1 MLLTDMSFTLIVSSI
16 ALATT
21 ISTANR
27 AIDEALAMGTGQY
40 MANMASAANT
50 YTFDNFTALAASPA
64 GPATLTVGSVS
75 AVVPNPLHPTV
86 QDFINLKLLPIG
98 YSEKSPLGLTF
109 AIDLSPTN
117 CAGDIT
123 GCTIPGRLYSTTA
136 YRDTAGNIRTDHMT
150 LAVETAGVD
159 GGTSYAES
167 PTVVTGMAAS
177 WTAPNPLPG
186 SPAGVLMMRV
196 GNSSLLAQ
204 SMNQFYKRDGS
215 LNLTGP
221 MDANNQAMNRVG
233 NFQSNGSAAVAGNVA
248 AGNEITGNAVRANAL
263 QSYGDASIA
272 GNASANAVYGNY
284 VQSNGSANI
293 AGQAFVGSTLTAGG
307 VQSNGAINSGG
318 SITTSGYLVAAGAL
332 VPSTGG
338 GQTVTEGQGCGDPQG
353 SIRSDPA
360 GRVLS
365 CQYGVWR
372 LGSGTSAIAD
382 GVVVS
387 GATVCSN
394 YCYVGICVTKAGA
407 PGQQSS
413 IGGWACNPGTEFIPT
428 STGYLSN
435 PGGNGG

>member
-21 ISTANR
+21 ISTSNK
-27 AIDEALAMGTGQY
+27 AIDEALSIGTGQY
-40 MANMASAANT
+40 MANVASAANT

-64 GPATLTVGSVS
+64 GSTTMTVGSVS
-75 AVVPNPLHPTV
+75 AVVANPLHPTI

-109 AIDLSPTN
+109 AIDLTPTN

-272 GNASANAVYGNY
+272 GNANANGVYGNY
-284 VQSNGSANI
+284 LQSNGNAYVGGTMNTQGTVYANGMQSYGNI
-293 AGQAFVGSTLTAGG
+293 TA
-307 VQSNGAINSGG
+307 
-318 SITTSGYLVAAGAL
+318 SGYLYSAGAI
-332 VPSTGG
+332 VPSVGA
-338 GQTVTEGQGCGDPQG
+338 GQTVQDGWACGDPQG
-353 SIRSDPA
+353 AIRSDPN
-360 GRVLS
+360 GRSLS
-365 CQYGVWR
+365 CQNGYWR
-372 LGSGTSAIAD
+372 FASGTTD
-382 GVVVS
+382 GNVVS
-387 GATVCSN
+387 GAKYCSN
-394 YCYVGICVTKAGA
+394 YCYVGICVTRAGA
-407 PGQQSS
+407 PGLQSPTT
-413 IGGWACNPGTEFIPT
+413 GWVCYPGTEFIAT
-428 STGYLSN
+428 SF
-435 PGGNGG
+435 GGGPDSAGGDGG

>member
-1 MLLTDMSFTLIVSSI
+1 MSFTLIVSSI

-21 ISTANR
+21 ISTANK

-64 GPATLTVGSVS
+64 GPATLNVGSVS
-75 AVVPNPLHPTV
+75 AVVPNPLHPTI

-98 YSEKSPLGLTF
+98 YSEKSPLGLSF
-109 AIDLSPTN
+109 AIDLTPTN

-159 GGTSYAES
+159 AGTSYAES

-177 WTAPNPLPG
+177 WSAPNPLPG
-186 SPAGVLMMRV
+186 GPAGVLMMRV

-215 LNLTGP
+215 LNLQGP

-233 NFQSNGSAAVAGNVA
+233 NFQSNGSVSANGNVA
-248 AGNEITGNAVRANAL
+248 AAGQVSGGTLRSA
-263 QSYGDASIA
+263 GDASIA

-293 AGQAFVGSTLTAGG
+293 VGQAFVGSTLTAGG

-338 GQTVTEGQGCGDPQG
+338 GQTVSEGQWCGDPQG
-353 SIRSDPA
+353 SIRSDAA

-407 PGQQSS
+407 PGQQ
-413 IGGWACNPGTEFIPT
+413 GPTGAWACNPGTEFIPT

>member
-1 MLLTDMSFTLIVSSI
+1 MSFTLIVSSI

-86 QDFINLKLLPIG
+86 QDFTNLKLLPIG

-221 MDANNQAMNRVG
+221 MDANNQPMNRVG
-233 NFQSNGSAAVAGNVA
+233 NFQSNGSASVAGNVA

-263 QSYGDASIA
+263 QSYGDAAVA

-284 VQSNGSANI
+284 VQSNGNVI
-293 AGQAFVGSTLTAGG
+293 ASGQVQGG
-307 VQSNGAINSGG
+307 LVKSNGDIQASGSVAANGYLYAAG
-318 SITTSGYLVAAGAL
+318 SI

-338 GQTVTEGQGCGDPQG
+338 GQTVTEGQWCGDPQG

-365 CQYGVWR
+365 CQSGVWR
-372 LGSGTSAIAD
+372 LGSGTSNIAD

-387 GATVCSN
+387 GATSCSN

-413 IGGWACNPGTEFIPT
+413 TGGWACAPGTEFIPT

>member
-21 ISTANR
+21 ISTSNK
-27 AIDEALAMGTGQY
+27 AIDEALSIGTGQY
-40 MANMASAANT
+40 MANVASAANT

-64 GPATLTVGSVS
+64 GSTTMTVGSVS
-75 AVVPNPLHPTV
+75 AVVANPLHPTI

-109 AIDLSPTN
+109 AIDLTPTN

-233 NFQSNGSAAVAGNVA
+233 NFQSNGSVSANGNVA
-248 AGNEITGNAVRANAL
+248 AAGQVSGGTLRSA
-263 QSYGDASIA
+263 GDASIA
-272 GNASANAVYGNY
+272 GNASANGLYGNRI
-284 VQSNGSANI
+284 QSYGDASVGGLMSANAVTTNQVTSYGNI
-293 AGQAFVGSTLTAGG
+293 SATGSVAA
-307 VQSNGAINSGG
+307 NGYLYAAG
-318 SITTSGYLVAAGAL
+318 SI

-338 GQTVTEGQGCGDPQG
+338 GQTVTEGQWCGDPQG

-365 CQYGVWR
+365 CQSSVWR
-372 LGSGTSAIAD
+372 LGSGTSSVAD
-382 GVVVS
+382 GVVVG

-407 PGQQSS
+407 PGQQSPV
-413 IGGWACNPGTEFIPT
+413 GGWACAPGTEFIPT